1 MWAKDHSEQS
11 RPSGHQETSD
21 IGIGVEGQKVYSE
34 QGRVRPLIGPEA
46 SEMRTG
52 IVGQTVHYSDQG
64 RQAFN

>member
-11 RPSGHQETSD
+11 RPSGHQKTSD

-34 QGRVRPLIGPEA
+34 KGLARPLTGQEG

-52 IVGQTVHYSDQG
+52 IVGQTVHSSDQG
-64 RQAFN
+64 R